1 MVPSAYINM
10 PHRHAGK
17 KAAAAAKRGGPGMP
31 VAAIEAMKSR
41 ALTSRAITKDVDRDF
56 KESEAGPDAKTKAH
70 RQSKM
75 LEALFEIYFRCGL
88 YPVSFPSAQITSSC
102 ILASLTSHP

>member
-1 MVPSAYINM
+1 MMPSVLSYT
-10 PHRHAGK
+10 PHRRIGK

-41 ALTSRAITKDVDRDF
+41 ALTTRAITKDVDRDF

-75 LEALFEIYFRCGL
+75 LEALFEIYFRCEVWSL
-88 YPVSFPSAQITSSC
+88 HESS
-102 ILASLTSHP
+102 